1 MVSVIL
7 RGPGSLGL
15 FSSSRDGSKR
25 RIMKT
30 HKARIKRMKRF
41 VVEIR
46 FGANL
51 HRA

>member
-1 MVSVIL
+1 MVSGIL

-25 RIMKT
+25 RIMKA
-30 HKARIKRMKRF
+30 HNARIKRIKRYG
-41 VVEIR
+41 VEIV

-51 HRA
+51 HLT